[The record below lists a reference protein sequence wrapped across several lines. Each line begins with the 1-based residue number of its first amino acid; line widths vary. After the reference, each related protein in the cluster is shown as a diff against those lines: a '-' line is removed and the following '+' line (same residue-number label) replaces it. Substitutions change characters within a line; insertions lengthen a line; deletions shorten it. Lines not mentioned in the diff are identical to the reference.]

1 MMNMHKRSQPTDFQV
16 SVVQSKLD
24 KRSDLSIA
32 ARLIVVSTW
41 LIACGVTESVNAA
54 AYTKIDTIR
63 AAARQFI
70 VAHFE
75 NPDVEGKPQ
84 DIKITVKSLDPRLRL
99 AACDNELDVYM
110 APGTRLVGH
119 STVGVRCDSPR
130 AWSLFVPVYI
140 ERLVPV
146 VTLKRGL
153 KRGESLDAS
162 NLLVKKRAVTAIPAS
177 YLKTGD
183 ALIDQIA
190 SRDIVAGVVLT
201 RHMFKPRKLV
211 RRGDRVVLS
220 MKSGTVAV
228 RVAGIAMADGARG
241 DRIKVKNLSSKRLVD
256 GTVSAANTVLVGD
269 TALR

>member
-1 MMNMHKRSQPTDFQV
+1 MKKTHLTHERIIHGDKALDRYRNKGV
-16 SVVQSKLD
+16 SILRITTFSAIFTALFVYST
-24 KRSDLSIA
+24 
-32 ARLIVVSTW
+32 IVP
-41 LIACGVTESVNAA
+41 VNAA
-54 AYTKIDTIR
+54 TYTKIDMIR

-70 VAHFE
+70 VAHFK
-75 NPDVEGKPQ
+75 NPHVEGLPE

-99 AACDNELDVYM
+99 AACASELEVYM

-119 STVGVRCDSPR
+119 STVGVRCDTPK

-146 VTLKRGL
+146 VTLRRAL
-153 KRGESLDAS
+153 RRGETLDAS
-162 NLLVKKRAVTAIPAS
+162 NILVKKRAITSIPAS

-183 ALIDQIA
+183 AVVDQIA
-190 SRDIVAGVVLT
+190 SRDIVPGVVLT
-201 RHMFKPRKLV
+201 QHMFKPRKLV

-256 GTVSAANTVLVGD
+256 GTVSAANTVLVGNL
-269 TALR
+269 ALQ

>member
-1 MMNMHKRSQPTDFQV
+1 MINISNRFRQLSLRDIAGQRTRSKT
-16 SVVQSKLD
+16 SN
-24 KRSDLSIA
+24 LSAFAGVIA
-32 ARLIVVSTW
+32 VSTW
-41 LIACGVTESVNAA
+41 LLVCGTAAPAHAA
-54 AYTKIDTIR
+54 AYTKVDTIR

-75 NPDVEGKPQ
+75 KPDVEGISD

-99 AACDNELDVYM
+99 AACDSELEVYM

-119 STVGVRCDSPR
+119 STVGVRCDSPQ

-140 ERLVPV
+140 EQLVPV

-153 KRGESLDAS
+153 KRGETLAAD

-177 YLKTGD
+177 YLKTGA

-201 RHMFKPRKLV
+201 RHMFKPKKLV

-241 DRIKVKNLSSKRLVD
+241 ERIKVKNLSSKRLVD